1 MYETYSE
8 KYKNLISQ
16 LNLSIFLINLPIKL
30 MILSK
35 KYALFFVYHTKKSAK
50 RKITAVEM
58 I

>member
-50 RKITAVEM
+50 RKITAAK
-58 I
+58 

>member
-1 MYETYSE
+1 
-8 KYKNLISQ
+8 
-16 LNLSIFLINLPIKL
+16 

-35 KYALFFVYHTKKSAK
+35 KYALFFVWQVKKSAK